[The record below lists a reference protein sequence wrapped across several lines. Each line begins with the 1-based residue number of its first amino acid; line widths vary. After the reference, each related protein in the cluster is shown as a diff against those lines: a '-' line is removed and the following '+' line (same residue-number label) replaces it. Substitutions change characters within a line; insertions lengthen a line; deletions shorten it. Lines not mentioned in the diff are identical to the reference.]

1 MGYFLGSTGVPN
13 GVVLEHRSIATSCCA
28 YGMEMQLGPDS
39 RALQFAA
46 YTFDICIAEILRT
59 LIFGSCVCVPSED
72 DRLNALS
79 EVINNNNINWAQ
91 LTPTVARLLDPSTV
105 PSLKVLVL
113 GGKRVNDADWKRWGD
128 DIVKVNV
135 YGPTECSI
143 WCTSY
148 RNSGRNFRSETIGT
162 SMASFSWVTD
172 PEDHNKLV
180 PFGTI
185 GELLIEGPIL
195 ARGYLND
202 ISNTEAVFVDGPL
215 WLRQGNRNDES
226 TRRHERLYNTDDV
239 VYYDADGN
247 LVYAG
252 RKDSQTNV
260 RGQRIEL
267 GEIDHHLNQCM
278 SGIKQV
284 AAEVVLPSGDQ
295 AKAMVAAFVQLSSES
310 RHVLVHQTSNGNLE
324 VQVIF
329 PTYLDELLVQ
339 RLPKDMVPEVY
350 FAVAEL
356 PLIASAKVDR
366 QKLRKIGASSS
377 AQQLAQLRTYSD
389 DPKRQPETEKEQ
401 ILHHLW
407 AQVLSI
413 DASSIGMDDSFFD
426 LGGDSIAAMKLVG
439 EARRSRVHI
448 SVAVIFQ
455 NPTLDKLTS
464 AAIPSLDVSDII
476 IPPVSPAGPV
486 VQSFAQ
492 GRMWFLEELHPGL
505 TWYLMPLV
513 VRMRGPLE
521 LAALQSAL
529 NAIESRHETLRTTF
543 ETIGDTSMQLVHPY
557 HAKELTIIDIDI
569 QSLAEALHRD
579 QTTPFDLRK
588 EAGFRVSIYRISN
601 GDHVLSV
608 IMHHIISDGWST
620 VVFTRELGAFY
631 SASVQA
637 RTPFFMSKLYPSS
650 IETSLCGRG
659 NKLRLTNNRVNSVTG
674 LMC

>member
-1 MGYFLGSTGVPN
+1 
-13 GVVLEHRSIATSCCA
+13 
-28 YGMEMQLGPDS
+28 
-39 RALQFAA
+39 
-46 YTFDICIAEILRT
+46 
-59 LIFGSCVCVPSED
+59 
-72 DRLNALS
+72 
-79 EVINNNNINWAQ
+79 
-91 LTPTVARLLDPSTV
+91 
-105 PSLKVLVL
+105 
-113 GGKRVNDADWKRWGD
+113 
-128 DIVKVNV
+128 
-135 YGPTECSI
+135 
-143 WCTSY
+143 
-148 RNSGRNFRSETIGT
+148 
-162 SMASFSWVTD
+162 MASFSWVTD

-202 ISNTEAVFVDGPL
+202 ISKTEAVFVDGPL

-226 TRRHERLYNTDDV
+226 TRRQGRLYKTGDL

-252 RKDSQTNV
+252 RKDSQTKV

-267 GEIDHHLNQCM
+267 GEIEHHLNQCM

-284 AAEVVLPSGDQ
+284 AAEVILPSGDQ
-295 AKAMVAAFVQLSSES
+295 AKAMVAAFVQLSEEP
-310 RHVLVHQTSNGNLE
+310 RHALVQQTSNGDLE
-324 VQVIF
+324 VRVIF

-339 RLPKDMVPEVY
+339 CLPKDMVPEVY

-356 PLIASAKVDR
+356 PLTTSAKVDR
-366 QKLRKIGASSS
+366 QKLRKIGASFS

-439 EARRSRVHI
+439 EARRSGI
-448 SVAVIFQ
+448 YITVAVVFH

-464 AAIPSLDVSDII
+464 AAIPSVDVSNTT
-476 IPPVSPAGPV
+476 IPPVGHDGYVA
-486 VQSFAQ
+486 QSFAQ

-505 TWYLMPLV
+505 TWYLMPVV

-521 LAALQSAL
+521 LTALQSAL

-557 HAKELTIIDIDI
+557 HAKELSIIDIDI
-569 QSLAEALHRD
+569 KSLEEVLHRD
-579 QTTPFDLRK
+579 QISPFDLRK
-588 EAGFRVSIYRISN
+588 EAGLRVSIYRIGSEE
-601 GDHVLSV
+601 HVLSV

-620 VVFTRELGAFY
+620 DVFTRELGAFY
-631 SASVQA
+631 SASIRGHDPLVQVQPLPIQYRDFSVWQRQQSQIDKHRRQLNYWFNLLNTSRPAELLCDKA
-637 RTPFFMSKLYPSS
+637 RPAALSGEASKQTIQIDGPLYIQLLQFCKAKGVTKFMVLFAAFRATHFRLTGQNDATIGTVNANRDRWELKDMIGFFVNLQCLRTTIDADESFEELVQQVYEATIASLANADVPFENIVSKLKTCLVIPLYSLSLLCIPSA
-650 IETSLCGRG
+650 TWD
-659 NKLRLTNNRVNSVTG
+659 N
-674 LMC
+674 

>member
-1 MGYFLGSTGVPN
+1 MPEPLLFDVNKLDVEKIWERNRGPLLAVNRCVHSLYEEQAIARPNACAIYSWDGKMTYEQLNQHSTRLASYLVTQGIGTEVMVPLCFEKSIWAIVAMLAVLKAGAAFVPLDPMHPTARHEEIFKQTNAKIVLTSVQHAALWPNSDLQFLAIDKTFVDQLPWKTEILPKVKPIDAVYVMFTSGSTGVPK
-13 GVVLEHRSIATSCCA
+13 GVVLEHRSIATSCLA
-28 YGMEMQLGPDS
+28 HGMEMKLGPDS

-46 YTFDICIAEILRT
+46 YTFDICIAEIFTT
-59 LIFGSCVCVPSED
+59 LIFGGCVCVPSED
-72 DRLNALS
+72 DRRNALS

-113 GGKRVNDADWKRWGD
+113 GGERVDDADWKRWGD

-148 RNSGRNFRSETIGT
+148 RNSGRNFRSGTIGT

-172 PEDHNKLV
+172 QEDHNKLV

-202 ISNTEAVFVDGPL
+202 ISKTEAVFVDDPL

-226 TRRHERLYNTDDV
+226 TRRHGRLYKTGDL

-252 RKDSQTNV
+252 RKDSQTKV

-267 GEIDHHLNQCM
+267 GEIEHHLNQCM

-284 AAEVVLPSGDQ
+284 AAEVILPSGDQ
-295 AKAMVAAFVQLSSES
+295 AKAMVAAFVQLSSEP
-310 RHVLVHQTSNGNLE
+310 RHALVHQTSNGDLE

-356 PLIASAKVDR
+356 PLAASAKVDR
-366 QKLRKIGASSS
+366 QKLRKIGASFS

-439 EARRSRVHI
+439 EARRSGVHI

-464 AAIPSLDVSDII
+464 AAIPSLDVSDTI

-486 VQSFAQ
+486 AQSFAQ
-492 GRMWFLEELHPGL
+492 GRM
-505 TWYLMPLV
+505 
-513 VRMRGPLE
+513 
-521 LAALQSAL
+521 
-529 NAIESRHETLRTTF
+529 
-543 ETIGDTSMQLVHPY
+543 
-557 HAKELTIIDIDI
+557 
-569 QSLAEALHRD
+569 
-579 QTTPFDLRK
+579 
-588 EAGFRVSIYRISN
+588 
-601 GDHVLSV
+601 
-608 IMHHIISDGWST
+608 
-620 VVFTRELGAFY
+620 
-631 SASVQA
+631 
-637 RTPFFMSKLYPSS
+637 
-650 IETSLCGRG
+650 
-659 NKLRLTNNRVNSVTG
+659 
-674 LMC
+674 